1 MFVEVILGFRDVRC
15 GACIFTGY
23 RQAGSCDR
31 KDGTFRDICAFEDLH
46 TVNGLKKKTS
56 RVCAEETLS
65 ILQTPQLALIS
76 WRTDYITNCIQ
87 GGCEGVIKG
96 LNWIEDGK
104 VSQKIATRTF

>member
-15 GACIFTGY
+15 GACIFAGY

-31 KDGTFRDICAFEDLH
+31 KDGTIRDICAFEDLQ
-46 TVNGLKKKTS
+46 TGERTEKKDIACV
-56 RVCAEETLS
+56 RRELLR

-87 GGCEGVIKG
+87 GGCGGVIKG
-96 LNWIEDGK
+96 LNGIEG
-104 VSQKIATRTF
+104 